1 MGKAIKKEGIIG
13 FLSKH
18 FIGFKDMVIIMI
30 VVSLLGV
37 VCKVSTPVIMQIMLD
52 NVLSGVNPEWGVP
65 LIMFA
70 GAICLFELIIRI
82 PESMTWRQMLTMS
95 ISSKSEYF
103 WHALR
108 LPVSFYSDKYA
119 ADIAGR
125 INYGSDITKSLNSL
139 FFLGG
144 DIILLAIY
152 LYFMIEYSAVLSIFA
167 ILHIIISLA
176 IVKSV
181 HKKQVESNKRMQ
193 REIDNL
199 KGFTAAGIEN
209 IDSIKG
215 ASGEKEF
222 FNKWTKWFAVMQ
234 NAAVDC
240 TSRSIKMEIF
250 PLLLESVSNVLVLGI
265 GVWYIIQGYLTVGM
279 LMTFQSFMSACMKP
293 VSNVIQLEQYL
304 ASIKVK
310 SERMNE
316 VLSAECDVPD
326 ILDTIDDI
334 TEGKLRG
341 EIELKNV
348 TFGYDRNL
356 PPIISN
362 FNLHIMPGKSVAF
375 VGGSGSGKSTIAKLI
390 SGLYKPWS
398 GEVLFDGKPVD
409 KVNREVFANSVSVVD
424 QNIVLFDGSISEN
437 IKMWDNSVEDF
448 AMILASH
455 DAQIHNDIV
464 IRKGAYSA
472 PIESGGKN
480 FSGGQRQRLELATA
494 FAKEPSVMIMDE
506 GTSALDA
513 VTEDAVMKSIRNMG
527 CSQIIIA
534 HRLSTIRD
542 CDEIV
547 VLKDGVVEERG
558 NHENLMANKGY
569 YSCLVE
575 N

>member
-1 MGKAIKKEGIIG
+1 MKKEGTLT

-18 FIGFKDMVIIMI
+18 FIGFKDLVIIMI
-30 VVSLLGV
+30 VVSLLGI
-37 VCKVSTPVIMQIMLD
+37 VCKVSNPVITQILLD
-52 NVLSGVNPEWGVP
+52 NVLSGVNPEWGAP
-65 LIMFA
+65 LVTFA
-70 GAICLFELIIRI
+70 GVICLFELIIRI
-82 PESMTWRQMLTMS
+82 PDSMTWRQRLTMN

-108 LPVSFYSDKYA
+108 LPVSFYSNRYS

-125 INYGSDITKSLNSL
+125 INYSNDISKSLNSL
-139 FFLGG
+139 FYLGG
-144 DIILLAIY
+144 DIVILVIY
-152 LYFMIEYSAVLSIFA
+152 LYFMIKYSAVLSIFA
-167 ILHIIISLA
+167 ILHIVVNLA
-176 IVKSV
+176 IAKSV
-181 HKKQVESNKRMQ
+181 HKKQVEATKRMQ
-193 REIDNL
+193 KEIGIL
-199 KGFTAAGIEN
+199 KGFAAAGAEN
-209 IDSIKG
+209 IDAIKG

-222 FNKWTKWFAVMQ
+222 FNKWTRKFAVMQ

-240 TSRSIKMEIF
+240 TSRSIRMEMV
-250 PLLLESVSNVLVLGI
+250 PLLLEAVSNVLVLGI
-265 GVWYIIQGYLTVGM
+265 GVWYIIRGYLTVGM
-279 LMTFQSFMSACMKP
+279 LMTFQSFMSACMRP
-293 VSNVIQLEQYL
+293 VSNIITLEQHL
-304 ASIKVK
+304 ANIKVK
-310 SERMNE
+310 AERMDE
-316 VLSAECDVPD
+316 VYTAECDVPD
-326 ILDTIDDI
+326 ALDPIEDI
-334 TEGKLRG
+334 SEGKLRG

-362 FNLHIMPGKSVAF
+362 FNLHILPGQSVAF

-398 GEVLFDGKPVD
+398 GEVLFDGKPVE
-409 KVNREVFANSVSVVD
+409 KLNREVFANSVSVVD

-437 IKMWDNSVEDF
+437 VKMWDNSVEDF
-448 AMILASH
+448 AMILACH

-547 VLKDGVVEERG
+547 VLKEGVVEERG
-558 NHENLMANKGY
+558 NHDKLMANKGY
-569 YSCLVE
+569 YSRLVE

>member
-1 MGKAIKKEGIIG
+1 MGKEVKPEGILT
-13 FLSKH
+13 FLTKH
-18 FIGFKDMVIIMI
+18 FVGFKDLVTIMI

-52 NVLSGVNPEWGVP
+52 DVLSGINPEWGAP
-65 LIMFA
+65 LIAFA
-70 GAICLFELIIRI
+70 GAICLFELIVRI
-82 PESMTWRQMLTMS
+82 PESMTWRQTLTMN

-108 LPVSFYSDKYA
+108 LPISFYSDKYA

-125 INYGSDITKSLNSL
+125 INYGSDITRSLNSL
-139 FFLGG
+139 FFLCG
-144 DIILLAIY
+144 DIVLLAIY
-152 LYFMIEYSAVLSIFA
+152 LYFMIRYSAILSIFA
-167 ILHIIISLA
+167 ILHIVINLV

-193 REIDNL
+193 KEIDTL
-199 KGFTAAGIEN
+199 KGFAAAGIEN
-209 IDSIKG
+209 IDAIKG
-215 ASGEKEF
+215 ASGEKVF
-222 FNKWTKWFAVMQ
+222 FNKWSKKFAVMQ
-234 NAAVDC
+234 NAVVDC
-240 TSRSIKMEIF
+240 TSRSLKMEII
-250 PLLLESVSNVLVLGI
+250 PLLIESVSSVLVLGI
-265 GVWYIIQGYLTVGM
+265 GVWYIIKGYLTVGM
-279 LMTFQSFMSACMKP
+279 LMTFQSFMSSCMKP

-316 VLSAECDVPD
+316 VFTTECDVPD
-326 ILDTIDDI
+326 TLDSIDDV
-334 TEGKLRG
+334 TDGKLRG

-348 TFGYDRNL
+348 TFGYDKNL
-356 PPIISN
+356 PPVISN
-362 FNLHIMPGKSVAF
+362 FSLHILPGQSVAF

-398 GEVLFDGKPVD
+398 GEVLFDGKPID
-409 KVNREVFANSVSVVD
+409 QVNREVFANSVSVVN

-448 AMILASH
+448 AMIMACH

-480 FSGGQRQRLELATA
+480 FSGGQRQRLELASA

-513 VTEDAVMKSIRNMG
+513 VTENAVMRSIKNTG

-534 HRLSTIRD
+534 HRLSTIRN
-542 CDEIV
+542 CDEII
-547 VLKDGVVEERG
+547 VLKDGGVEERG
-558 NHENLMANKGY
+558 THEKLIANKGY
-569 YSCLVE
+569 YSRLVE